1 VIELKRPP
9 KSLVA
14 LMLTVLALAV
24 CVHAETTENDV
35 ATTPPTDGT
44 TAVAIFA
51 GGCFWCMEHPFDE
64 LPGVIS
70 TTSGYT
76 GGHAAN
82 PTYQQVS
89 AGGTGHAE
97 SVEVRYDPDKISYE
111 KLLDVYWHN
120 IDPLAVDRQFC
131 DVGNQYRSAIFYST
145 PEQQKLAEASKQA
158 VQAKF
163 DKPIATQ
170 IVAASRFYA
179 AEAYHQDYYQKNP
192 IRYKFYRLN
201 CGRDRRLLQLWGP
214 PPNDAQ

>member
-14 LMLTVLALAV
+14 LMLTVLAFAV
-24 CVHAETTENDV
+24 CVHAETTASD
-35 ATTPPTDGT
+35 AAATPPTDGT

-89 AGGTGHAE
+89 KGGTGHAE
-97 SVEVRYDPDKISYE
+97 SVEVRYEPDKISYE